1 MVTPVRIEPAT
12 TWIGRR
18 ELDYRAGDGIEV
30 RLLWNP
36 KTNAVSVWVAEREGS
51 TFEFEVPPG
60 DALEAFH
67 HPYAY
72 TANIPLTIGYAA

>member
-1 MVTPVRIEPAT
+1 MVTPLRIEPAKT
-12 TWIGRR
+12 RIGMR
-18 ELDYRAGDGIEV
+18 ELDHRTGDGIEV

-36 KTNAVSVWVAEREGS
+36 KTKAVSVSVAEREGS
-51 TFEFEVPPG
+51 TFEFRVPPG

-72 TANIPLTIGYAA
+72 AAHIHHGSSLAA